1 MEKNNFFAKVFMWL
15 FVGLAV
21 SFGTSYYVSC
31 NPNMV
36 YNIFNNGIYVFLVI
50 AELFLVIFLSARVH
64 KMSKTTALIT
74 YILYGVVNGMTL
86 SIIFLAYQLS
96 SIVGIFGASA
106 LVFLIFALL
115 GYTTKMDLSKVGNIL
130 LIGLLS
136 IIGISLINLFIG
148 SNSLDIIIT
157 AVGVL
162 IFVVYIA
169 YDVNKIKKMTD
180 LNDNYA
186 IYMALELYLDFINLF
201 IRLLRLFGK
210 NRN

>member
-96 SIVGIFGASA
+96 SIVGIFGVSA

-169 YDVNKIKKMTD
+169 YDVNKIKKMTN